1 MKKILQENT
10 KAIVHLRQQLKHNR
24 VGVVCGAGISYG
36 LGFPLWNHLIEG
48 IAKNPMTDGEELYN
62 SIKSSVSQSS
72 VTEVLFHHFWTNR
85 EKQLLESGEYDEYF
99 LKKRLLSDWRTIIH
113 KVLYEN
119 ALDDRKTKVNNHPY
133 LNDLIPVIQ
142 KSEMTIN
149 YNFDDTLEFML
160 AQNKAEGNHKPY
172 QVIWDT
178 HAQYKT
184 DRPVIYHPNG
194 FLPGDGNSQQSEEL
208 VFSEES
214 FSDQLIES
222 MSGKSAA
229 ILNQFSKKT
238 CLLIALS
245 LDDVTLKNLLR
256 QSAKLSPGNY
266 HYFIR
271 FTDKREQ
278 FTESAKEAIFKSN
291 FAVYNLITLFFDSEE
306 ISSFL
311 NLITM
316 NPYEFIL
323 LSGEKGIEV
332 KLVHYFV
339 GSVAVGK
346 SSILSHFGNFQ
357 VLEEWIDDRP
367 NDLTRPFKTLNKSEK
382 ASVDEWINGQFT
394 KKNNWLYDQK
404 EGIFLVDRTPLDPL
418 SFTKDENEA
427 KARANSMLNAIQSG
441 ASSRQVV
448 PGHVVYLE
456 SDPREQKGRL
466 LTKRKLD
473 WNEDFLKELNSSTHD
488 LYSGLT
494 STHLK
499 NNNKVLTDIISDT
512 AKLIFCGQ
520 YCKQDLHSHL
530 VSFTEER
537 ELS

>member
-1 MKKILQENT
+1 MENILRENT
-10 KAIVHLRQQLKHNR
+10 KAVVHLRQQLNLNR
-24 VGVVCGAGISYG
+24 LGVVCGAGISYG
-36 LGFPLWNHLIEG
+36 LGFPLWDELIEG
-48 IAKNPMTDGEELYN
+48 IAKNPMTGGKELYN

-72 VTEVLFHHFWTNR
+72 ITEVLFHHFWTNR
-85 EKQLLESGEYDEYF
+85 EKQLLEDGKYDEYF

-113 KVLYEN
+113 KVLYEK
-119 ALDDRKTKVNNHPY
+119 ALDNRKIKVNKHPY
-133 LNDLIPVIQ
+133 LNDLIPIIQ

-149 YNFDDTLEFML
+149 YNFDDTLEFL
-160 AQNKAEGNHKPY
+160 LSLNKVEGSHKPY

-194 FLPGDGNSQQSEEL
+194 FLPGDSNSQQSEEL

-214 FSDQLIES
+214 FSDQLIDS
-222 MSGKSAA
+222 MSGKSAT

-238 CLLIALS
+238 CLLIGLS
-245 LDDVTLKNLLR
+245 LDDVTLKHLLR
-256 QSAKLSPGNY
+256 QSAKLSPGNH
-266 HYFIR
+266 HYFVR
-271 FTDKREQ
+271 Y
-278 FTESAKEAIFKSN
+278 TEKMQLTTSEKEAIFKSN

-306 ISSFL
+306 ISAFL
-311 NLITM
+311 KLITM
-316 NPYEFIL
+316 DSNEFIL
-323 LSGEKGIEV
+323 LSEEEGVEV

-367 NDLTRPFKTLNKSEK
+367 SELTRPFNTLDDKEK
-382 ASVDEWINGQFT
+382 LYVDEWINGQFT
-394 KKNNWLYDQK
+394 KKNNWLYDRK

-418 SFTKDENEA
+418 SFTKNEDEA
-427 KARANSMLNAIQSG
+427 KARATSMLNAIQSG
-441 ASSRQVV
+441 VSSQQVV
-448 PGHVVYLE
+448 SGHVVYLE

-473 WNEDFLKELNSSTHD
+473 WKEDFLEELNNRTYK
-488 LYSGLT
+488 LYEGIS

-512 AKLIFCGQ
+512 AKLIFFGP

-530 VSFTEER
+530 VSFTKER
-537 ELS
+537 E